1 MVYQKS
7 RSILTSQA
15 IGEMVDQWASGKKKN
30 AKGNIECPSCG
41 QQAFSFNKREKYRY
55 DCHKCHDGPSI
66 LKSLIEMFGEEYKPE
81 PIKKATRHKQQRE
94 WPYPDRQ
101 GNKMIKVSRT
111 DDGNGKRSF
120 NQYHWNGKQWVMG
133 YGPVNR
139 EDIPIYRYQEIR
151 EAIALSQT
159 IFITEGEPCA
169 DLLWKMGIPAT
180 CNIGGSGKWL
190 PHHSKDLEGA
200 KVVICPDRDVCGVEH
215 ADTIVKDFPDAQWLY
230 AFPDS
235 LMWQNLPENKGLDL
249 ADWVEDY
256 KLSFDDIKAAV
267 GPKRETAA
275 HNQTGSS
282 VGGKG
287 NQGKNNVI
295 NHPRYNPDPIDHDEL
310 MDRIDQLI
318 GDNLGETTVSIEL
331 TNLAKEFG
339 IFGKNLEKIYSD
351 RLKQLEQIEDREDT
365 KQQLDYLLKTE
376 HSDINLR
383 EYLPQ
388 EMAEPLTWIADVLG
402 SNPLSMLTILLP
414 VVASLTNPDTK
425 LELIKSTQFYAKPIL
440 YTGIVAESGSAKS
453 PTMKTIISPFKKL
466 QNEADAR
473 YLEQLEEYQEDM
485 RAWKATKKDDRGE
498 EPSPPPPPREYFIN
512 DATAEA
518 VSLIQSN
525 QPNKGL
531 LMEFDELGGLIKSAN
546 AYRGGKGTDAEKIL
560 SGRDGTGIKV
570 NRASGKRLS
579 NPRSTFSICG
589 GIQRDVLKQQMGDR
603 KDSQGHW
610 ARFLWAV
617 MPIREAKFPDDE
629 PPIYISSILEDLY
642 RKIEA
647 LPAIDYKLSDK
658 AREIYAQWFR
668 KLESKKMD
676 EANQA
681 LRAAYAKMKQFV
693 GDLALLLQTIENAYY
708 GEREAVISERI
719 MNNARYLSAVYLR
732 QLRLIYGEADTDNG
746 NLSPIFKKIIELSNR
761 KGKVTARDVSIS
773 IRETRKGSTA
783 QIREMF
789 NELKEMG
796 YGEIIGNG
804 RRLSFLSNG
813 YTENVGQVL
822 AKCWPNVGQVSTVPK
837 TITNSEIQDIKNQ
850 SVGQNVGQNVG
861 QTLNA
866 ETIAQT
872 GIGEI
877 NSQNVGQKEEKT
889 QPTEKTSPSNEK
901 IESKNYRPTMA
912 NNDNTFSN
920 NGSQSD
926 LETANSLANNGQQWP
941 TMANSFSED
950 SQESD
955 LEAANS
961 LANNGQQRVTLSNEW
976 EIGDLIEG
984 KVIGHMGMI
993 SVKGKIVDIDGERQ
1007 LRDKNGI
1014 DYPLAV
1020 VEDIKPLSWEA
1031 YHHQ

>member
-1 MVYQKS
+1 MVYHNS
-7 RSILTSQA
+7 DSILTSQV
-15 IGEMVDQWASGKKKN
+15 IGEMVEKWASGKKKN

-55 DCHKCHDGPSI
+55 DCHKCHDGSSI
-66 LKSLIEMFGEEYKPE
+66 LKSLIEIFGEGYKSE
-81 PIKKATRHKQQRE
+81 PIKKAIRPKKERS
-94 WPYPDRQ
+94 WIYRDRQ
-101 GNKMIKVSRT
+101 GQFLIKVTRT

-120 NQYHWNGKQWVMG
+120 NQYHWNGKQWISG

-139 EDIPIYRYQEIR
+139 EDIPIYRYREVR
-151 EAIALSQT
+151 EAIAQNKT
-159 IFITEGEPCA
+159 IFIVEGEPCA
-169 DLLWKMGIPAT
+169 DLLWKKGIPAT

-190 PHHSKDLEGA
+190 PHHSKDLESA

-235 LMWQNLPENKGLDL
+235 PMWQNLPENKGLDL

-256 KLSFDDIKAAV
+256 KLSKDDVLTAV
-267 GPKRETAA
+267 VNEKRETAT

-287 NQGKNNVI
+287 NQAKNKVI
-295 NHPRYNPDPIDHDEL
+295 NHPRYNPDPINHDEL
-310 MDRIDQLI
+310 VSRIDRLI
-318 GDNLGETTVSIEL
+318 EDNLGETQVSIEL

-339 IFGKNLEKIYSD
+339 AFVPDLRKIYSD

-365 KQQLDYLLKTE
+365 KKQLDYLLKTE
-376 HSDINLR
+376 HTDIDLKH
-383 EYLPQ
+383 YLPQ
-388 EMAEPLTWIADVLG
+388 QMAEPLTWIADVLG

-473 YLEQLEEYQEDM
+473 YKEQLEEYQEDM
-485 RAWKATKKDDRGE
+485 RAWKATKKDDRDE
-498 EPSPPPPPREYFIN
+498 EPSPPAPPREYFTG
-512 DATAEA
+512 DATSEA
-518 VSLIQSN
+518 ISKIQSD
-525 QPNKGL
+525 QPDKGF
-531 LMEFDELGGLIKSAN
+531 LMEFDELSGLIKSAN

-579 NPRSTFSICG
+579 NPRSTFSITG

-629 PPIYISSILEDLY
+629 PPIYINSILENLY

-647 LPAIDYKLSDK
+647 LPAIDYTLSPE

-668 KLESKKMD
+668 KLEKSKMD
-676 EANQA
+676 EPNQA

-693 GDLALLLQTIENAYY
+693 GDIALLLATIENAFYD
-708 GEREAVISERI
+708 EELEVVISERI
-719 MNNARYLSAVYLR
+719 MRIARKLSAVYLR
-732 QLRLIYGEADTDNG
+732 QIKLVYGEADTNDG

-761 KGKVTARDVSIS
+761 KGKVTAREAIQG
-773 IRETRKGSTA
+773 IREFQKSKLSSD

-789 NELKEMG
+789 NELVEMG
-796 YGEIIGNG
+796 YGKVIGNG
-804 RRLSFLSNG
+804 RRLAFLSSG
-813 YTENVGQVL
+813 HKTVDD
-822 AKCWPNVGQVSTVPK
+822 CRSTVDE
-837 TITNSEIQDIKNQ
+837 TVDGSTNS
-850 SVGQNVGQNVG
+850 
-861 QTLNA
+861 
-866 ETIAQT
+866 
-872 GIGEI
+872 
-877 NSQNVGQKEEKT
+877 
-889 QPTEKTSPSNEK
+889 K
-901 IESKNYRPTMA
+901 I
-912 NNDNTFSN
+912 F
-920 NGSQSD
+920 
-926 LETANSLANNGQQWP
+926 
-941 TMANSFSED
+941 
-950 SQESD
+950 
-955 LEAANS
+955 
-961 LANNGQQRVTLSNEW
+961 
-976 EIGDLIEG
+976 
-984 KVIGHMGMI
+984 
-993 SVKGKIVDIDGERQ
+993 
-1007 LRDKNGI
+1007 
-1014 DYPLAV
+1014 
-1020 VEDIKPLSWEA
+1020 
-1031 YHHQ
+1031 